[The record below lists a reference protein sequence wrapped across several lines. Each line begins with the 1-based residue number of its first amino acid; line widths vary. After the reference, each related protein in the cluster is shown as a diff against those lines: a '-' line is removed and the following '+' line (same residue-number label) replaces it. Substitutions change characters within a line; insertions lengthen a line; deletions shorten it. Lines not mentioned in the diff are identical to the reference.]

1 MWTPIVLLCLTAN
14 LTDCI
19 AVGGPLLLSKESCIR
34 SVQEV
39 GIPYFNEKYGD
50 EKTVVEYKCV
60 RWDTNV

>member
-34 SVQEV
+34 SIKEV
-39 GIPYFNEKYGD
+39 GIPYFKKEHTNR
-50 EKTVVEYKCV
+50 VVRNYKCIQ
-60 RWDTNV
+60 WEQNI

>member
-19 AVGGPLLLSKESCIR
+19 AVGGPALLSEESCIR

-39 GIPYFNEKYGD
+39 GIPYFKKEHTD
-50 EKTVVEYKCV
+50 RVVRNYKCIQWSV
-60 RWDTNV
+60 DS